1 MISSRALSG
10 DCWRHTLG
18 LFLILLLCVPVLR
31 AQCVSSQ
38 DYRSKKEGG
47 IVISRAVLSGTR
59 ALSSDELAQIRA
71 GISGSCLDD
80 DGEDLSSLLEDQFR
94 QRGYFD
100 VKVAN
105 LKVDAIDPLAI
116 PRTVE
121 VKADIAEG
129 PAYRLAAIDFSG
141 NRVFPAARLAA
152 EFPVKPGAVFDT
164 SKIRSGQNA
173 IRELYAT
180 EGYLDALAVPATEL
194 HSNQTASLKIALT
207 EGKQYRMGKL
217 QVVGQPDQAG
227 AVQARWSLP
236 EGAPFDE
243 SYLDR
248 FAKEHK
254 DLLPSGFNPIN
265 SVQVRRNCREATVA
279 VFIFLGENLNSFQP
293 PAETGCQKDADA
305 SSGHP

>member
-1 MISSRALSG
+1 MIRSRALSG
-10 DCWRHTLG
+10 NGWRHTPG

-47 IVISRAVLSGTR
+47 IVISRVVLSGTR

-71 GISGSCLDD
+71 GIAGSCLDERD
-80 DGEDLSSLLEDQFR
+80 EDLSSLIEDQFR
-94 QRGYFD
+94 QHGYFD

-105 LKVDAIDPLAI
+105 LKVEAMDPLAI
-116 PRTVE
+116 PKTVE

-152 EFPVKPGAVFDT
+152 KFPVKAVFDT
-164 SKIRSGQNA
+164 STIRSGMDA
-173 IRELYAT
+173 IRDLYAT
-180 EGYLDALAVPATEL
+180 EGYLDALAVPSTEL
-194 HSNQTASLKIALT
+194 HPNQTASLSIALS

-217 QVVGQPDQAG
+217 EVVGQSDHAD

-236 EGAPFDE
+236 QGAPFDA

-248 FAKEHK
+248 FVKENK
-254 DLLPSGFNPIN
+254 DLLPSGFNPMN
-265 SVQVRRNCREATVA
+265 CVEVRRNCREATVA
-279 VFIFLGENLNSFQP
+279 VFILLGEDLNSFQP
-293 PAETGCQKDADA
+293 PAETGCEKEAAA
-305 SSGHP
+305 SSGHSQL